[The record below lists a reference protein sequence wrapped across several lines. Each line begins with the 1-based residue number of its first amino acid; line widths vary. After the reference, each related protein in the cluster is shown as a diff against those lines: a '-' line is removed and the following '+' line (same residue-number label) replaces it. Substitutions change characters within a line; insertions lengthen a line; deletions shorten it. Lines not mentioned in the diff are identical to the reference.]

1 MDRFGQCKHKYTGFG
16 FKQYICKKH
25 CSAESSF
32 LDIFFKKFGFFPF
45 GIPLIIFIS
54 FIDGVFYGYGFS
66 YIISV
71 YGFEKFKM
79 FFIYGVPFNALKNI
93 SFFISSWF
101 SAYRVIGKFNIKS
114 GRRFLKQDRER
125 STTEFVIIFVVS
137 TILSLLSCYAEL
149 LLYEKFLFLAIK

>member
-1 MDRFGQCKHKYTGFG
+1 MEC
-16 FKQYICKKH
+16 
-25 CSAESSF
+25 
-32 LDIFFKKFGFFPF
+32 L
-45 GIPLIIFIS
+45 
-54 FIDGVFYGYGFS
+54 
-66 YIISV
+66 
-71 YGFEKFKM
+71 
-79 FFIYGVPFNALKNI
+79 FNALKNI

-125 STTEFVIIFVVS
+125 SMTEFVIIFVVS